1 MEIVIVIEGN
11 ENIEGVLINCSTH
24 TSRSRA
30 LHIYRHIRAV
40 KDLADEVGGE
50 CGHAWSRNDGTGLE
64 RPHGDLYA
72 GLLRPLNLTSVESL

>member
-30 LHIYRHIRAV
+30 LPHTVISTQSKTSPMKLAVSVATPGAETMGPAWKVHMKIYMQV
-40 KDLADEVGGE
+40 CYD
-50 CGHAWSRNDGTGLE
+50 
-64 RPHGDLYA
+64 P
-72 GLLRPLNLTSVESL
+72 